1 MFCFEMLTSNL
12 DRRPFKRLTNA
23 IAKFAEVSENAEER
37 AARGDEGLR
46 PDHR

>member
-1 MFCFEMLTSNL
+1 MFCFEMLTSIL
-12 DRRPFKRLTNA
+12 DRRPFKRLRNA
-23 IAKFAEVSENAEER
+23 IAKLTEVSENAKER